1 MLLSNDQI
9 QRDLQTVLA
18 QQSTH
23 MLNLNSISNQLGS
36 STDLLLSSHSL
47 ILAQLGALESRF
59 KTLADTSQSKDV
71 VLRFPARLE
80 VSTQAD
86 ASQKLPPGDSMTR
99 TGSSGSF
106 LDTFHCRCSEKRYR
120 QPYNGY
126 TIPGFFRTKTFKH
139 LPHCPLHIGSTTVTT
154 VGMRIR
160 IGLLRTAHL
169 LETGIEYGSSYIA
182 PCIRYRNM
190 TSRARSPMFQI
201 LNALQRPLWYHEPH
215 LTNLED
221 LKRLLDITTKSLVA
235 IFQQG
240 RANILDLNEMGQNM
254 IHVCLYLHSLA
265 VYNRSSRPFWR
276 CLRLRV
282 ML

>member
-18 QQSTH
+18 QQWTH

-59 KTLADTSQSKDV
+59 ETLADTSQNKDV
-71 VLRFPARLE
+71 VLRFPARSE
-80 VSTQAD
+80 VSTQRNT
-86 ASQKLPPGDSMTR
+86 SKLPSDDSVAR
-99 TGSSGSF
+99 TGSGGSF
-106 LDTFHCRCSEKRYR
+106 LDTLQCRCSEKKYR

-139 LPHCPLHIGSTTVTT
+139 LPHCPLHIGSYAVTT

-160 IGLLRTAHL
+160 IGLLRTAYL

-182 PCIRYRNM
+182 PHIRYRNL
-190 TSRARSPMFQI
+190 TSKARSPMFHI
-201 LNALQRPLWYHEPH
+201 LSALGKIGFIYEIHSIS
-215 LTNLED
+215 LED
-221 LKRLLDITTKSLVA
+221 FKRLLDITTKSLVA

-240 RANILDLNEMGQNM
+240 RANILDQDETGQNM
-254 IHVCLYLHSLA
+254 IHVCLFLHS
-265 VYNRSSRPFWR
+265 
-276 CLRLRV
+276 
-282 ML
+282 

>member
-59 KTLADTSQSKDV
+59 ETLADTSQSKDV
-71 VLRFPARLE
+71 VLRFPARSE
-80 VSTQAD
+80 VSTQR
-86 ASQKLPPGDSMTR
+86 SMSKLPSNDSVTR
-99 TGSSGSF
+99 TGSSSSF
-106 LDTFHCRCSEKRYR
+106 LDALQCRCSEKRYR

-160 IGLLRTAHL
+160 IGLLRTAYL

-182 PCIRYRNM
+182 PHIRYRNL
-190 TSRARSPMFQI
+190 TCEARSPMFRI
-201 LNALQRPLWYHEPH
+201 LSALSWVGHCRRHHWMS
-215 LTNLED
+215 LED
-221 LKRLLDITTKSLVA
+221 FKRLLDITTKSLVA

-240 RANILDLNEMGQNM
+240 RANISDLNQMGQNM
-254 IHVCLYLHSLA
+254 IHVRLYLQSLA
-265 VYNRSSRPFWR
+265 VYNRSCRPFWG
-276 CLRLRV
+276 CLCL
-282 ML
+282 

>member
-1 MLLSNDQI
+1 MVLSNDQI

-59 KTLADTSQSKDV
+59 ETLADTSQSKDV
-71 VLRFPARLE
+71 VLRFPARSE
-80 VSTQAD
+80 VSTQRNT
-86 ASQKLPPGDSMTR
+86 SKLPSDDSVTR
-99 TGSSGSF
+99 TGLSGSF
-106 LDTFHCRCSEKRYR
+106 LDTLQCRCSEKRYR

-139 LPHCPLHIGSTTVTT
+139 LPCCPLHIDSYSVTT

-160 IGLLRTAHL
+160 IGLLRTAYL

-182 PCIRYRNM
+182 PHIRYRNM
-190 TSRARSPMFQI
+190 TPRGRSPMFQI
-201 LNALQRPLWYHEPH
+201 LSALEHVMWYHELH
-215 LTNLED
+215 SMSLED
-221 LKRLLDITTKSLVA
+221 FKRLLDITMGSLIAV
-235 IFQQG
+235 FQQG
-240 RANILDLNEMGQNM
+240 RANISDLDQSGKNI
-254 IHVCLYLHSLA
+254 IHVCLYLHSL
-265 VYNRSSRPFWR
+265 VTYNRSCRTFSD
-276 CLRLRV
+276 CLRHFILQ
-282 ML
+282 